1 MPPPPKKSPSGIEEN
16 IPRKNAPA
24 ARSLVFLPAKGPC
37 PVVVFSPAAAA
48 GSTGGYKALAKEL
61 NDAGFALVEV
71 AFKNDDPAE
80 RGAQFSDVV
89 DWLEKKKFAVDLD
102 LKRVYAGGHS
112 RGGWAAVVA
121 ARRDKRFAGCVVLNP
136 SGPEKAEGDHA
147 VPIVAISGD
156 DPGDAKTADALF
168 EQFDKKGE
176 RVTIK
181 GLKHELQPAPAASD
195 AFAAAVQALRSL

>member
-24 ARSLVFLPAKGPC
+24 AKSLVFLPAKGPC

-48 GSTGGYKALAKEL
+48 GSTGGYKALAHAL
-61 NDAGFALVEV
+61 NDAGIALVEV
-71 AFKNDDPAE
+71 AFKNDDPTE
-80 RGAQFSDVV
+80 RAAQFSDVV
-89 DWLEKKKFAVDLD
+89 DWLEKKKFAVELD

-121 ARRDKRFAGCVVLNP
+121 ARRDKRFSGCLVFNP
-136 SGPEKAEGDHA
+136 SEPGKFESEHTP
-147 VPIVAISGD
+147 PIVAVTGD
-156 DPGDAKTADALF
+156 DPEDVRVGDAIF
-168 EQFDKKGE
+168 ERFGKKGE

-181 GLKHELQPAPAASD
+181 GLKHELQPNDAASKS
-195 AFAAAVQALRSL
+195 FAAAVQALGRL